1 MLTIDNNK
9 LLTSVPLDMN
19 GKALNTVALPATRED
34 GLPRKYVDKNIHNIN
49 DRSMSNENKLYLS
62 LFRQWYEG
70 YEYLIPYY
78 WMPKWSEIDYDPSG
92 RLILGE

>member
-34 GLPRKYVDKNIHNIN
+34 GLPRKYIDKYIHNASDDGN
-49 DRSMSNENKLYLS
+49 HTNLVLWNS
-62 LFRQWYEG
+62 LNHVWG
-70 YEYLIPYY
+70 ANNNTVVV
-78 WMPKWSEIDYDPSG
+78 
-92 RLILGE
+92 